1 MYVSFSN
8 SLPYYTH
15 LFIELSKVY
24 TFKRSSYCCTLR
36 FHAHTCRYMSDSELL
51 YEISNNRQIVSDI
64 ERSNEVIDLEK
75 LFSSL
80 TPGRRRVA
88 VAAVEIYKR
97 QQSQQVER
105 REIFWSADIYE
116 LMGPLIGD
124 LPNEEFWVI
133 SLNQSA
139 KLIKKVRISVGGITQ
154 TSADIRLIMRVLID
168 TRATQFAAV
177 HNHPSG
183 NIRPSNEDKKLTE
196 QLKKAAGLFNI
207 RMIDH
212 VIITNGGYYSFGDEG
227 LI

>member
-1 MYVSFSN
+1 MN
-8 SLPYYTH
+8 T
-15 LFIELSKVY
+15 LFDND
-24 TFKRSSYCCTLR
+24 
-36 FHAHTCRYMSDSELL
+36 CRYMSDSELL

>member
-1 MYVSFSN
+1 MD
-8 SLPYYTH
+8 T
-15 LFIELSKVY
+15 LFDSP
-24 TFKRSSYCCTLR
+24 
-36 FHAHTCRYMSDSELL
+36 CRYMSDSELL

-105 REIFWSADIYE
+105 REIFGSADIYK

-154 TSADIRLIMRVLID
+154 TSAEIRLIMRVLID
-168 TRATQFAAV
+168 TGATQFAAV

-183 NIRPSNEDKKLTE
+183 NIRPSNEDKRLTE
-196 QLKKAAGLFNI
+196 QLKKAAGLLNI

>member
-1 MYVSFSN
+1 MK
-8 SLPYYTH
+8 T
-15 LFIELSKVY
+15 LFDND
-24 TFKRSSYCCTLR
+24 
-36 FHAHTCRYMSDSELL
+36 CRYMSDSELI

-105 REIFWSADIYE
+105 REIFGSADIYK

-183 NIRPSNEDKKLTE
+183 NIRPSNEDKRLTE
-196 QLKKAAGLFNI
+196 QLKKAAGLLNI

>member
-1 MYVSFSN
+1 MD
-8 SLPYYTH
+8 T
-15 LFIELSKVY
+15 LFDSP
-24 TFKRSSYCCTLR
+24 
-36 FHAHTCRYMSDSELL
+36 CRYMSDSELL

-105 REIFWSADIYE
+105 REIFGSADIYK
-116 LMGPLIGD
+116 LMGPLIGV

-168 TRATQFAAV
+168 TGATQFAAV

-183 NIRPSNEDKKLTE
+183 NIRPSNEDKRLTE
-196 QLKKAAGLFNI
+196 QLKKAAGLLNI

>member
-1 MYVSFSN
+1 ME
-8 SLPYYTH
+8 T
-15 LFIELSKVY
+15 LFDN
-24 TFKRSSYCCTLR
+24 
-36 FHAHTCRYMSDSELL
+36 ACRYMSDSELI

-80 TPGRRRVA
+80 TPGRKKVA
-88 VAAVEIYKR
+88 MAAVEMYKR

-105 REIFWSADIYE
+105 RQILRSEDLYE

-139 KLIKKVRISVGGITQ
+139 NLIKKIRISVGGIDQ

-168 TRATQFAAV
+168 TGATQFAAV

-183 NIRPSNEDKKLTE
+183 NSRPSNEDKRLTE
-196 QLKKAAGLFNI
+196 QLNKAAGLFNI
-207 RMIDH
+207 RMMDH
-212 VIITNGGYYSFGDEG
+212 VIITNGGYYSFCDEG

>member
-1 MYVSFSN
+1 MD
-8 SLPYYTH
+8 T
-15 LFIELSKVY
+15 LFDSP
-24 TFKRSSYCCTLR
+24 
-36 FHAHTCRYMSDSELL
+36 CRYMSDSELL

-105 REIFWSADIYE
+105 REIFGSADIYK

-168 TRATQFAAV
+168 TGATQFAAV
-177 HNHPSG
+177 HNQPSG
-183 NIRPSNEDKKLTE
+183 NIRPSNEDKRLTE
-196 QLKKAAGLFNI
+196 QLKKAAGLLNI

>member
-1 MYVSFSN
+1 MD
-8 SLPYYTH
+8 T
-15 LFIELSKVY
+15 LFDSP
-24 TFKRSSYCCTLR
+24 
-36 FHAHTCRYMSDSELL
+36 CRYMSDSELL

-105 REIFWSADIYE
+105 REIFGSADIYE

-124 LPNEEFWVI
+124 LPSEEFWVI

-168 TRATQFAAV
+168 TGATQFAAV

-183 NIRPSNEDKKLTE
+183 NIRPSNEDKRLTE
-196 QLKKAAGLFNI
+196 QLKKAAGLLNI

>member
-1 MYVSFSN
+1 
-8 SLPYYTH
+8 
-15 LFIELSKVY
+15 
-24 TFKRSSYCCTLR
+24 
-36 FHAHTCRYMSDSELL
+36 MSDSELI

-105 REIFWSADIYE
+105 RQIFRSADIYE

-196 QLKKAAGLFNI
+196 QLKKAAVLFNI
-207 RMIDH
+207 TMIDH

>member
-1 MYVSFSN
+1 ME
-8 SLPYYTH
+8 T
-15 LFIELSKVY
+15 LFDN
-24 TFKRSSYCCTLR
+24 
-36 FHAHTCRYMSDSELL
+36 ACRYMSDSELL

-64 ERSNEVIDLEK
+64 ERGNEVIDLEK

-80 TPGRRRVA
+80 TPGRKKVA
-88 VAAVEIYKR
+88 MAAVEIYKR

-105 REIFWSADIYE
+105 RQILRSEDLYE

-139 KLIKKVRISVGGITQ
+139 NLIKKIRISVGGIDQ

-168 TRATQFAAV
+168 TGATQFAAV

-183 NIRPSNEDKKLTE
+183 NSRPSNEDKRLTE
-196 QLKKAAGLFNI
+196 QLNKAAGLFNI
-207 RMIDH
+207 RMMDH
-212 VIITNGGYYSFGDEG
+212 VIITNGGYYSFCDEG

>member
-1 MYVSFSN
+1 MN
-8 SLPYYTH
+8 T
-15 LFIELSKVY
+15 LFDND
-24 TFKRSSYCCTLR
+24 
-36 FHAHTCRYMSDSELL
+36 CRYMSDSELI

-105 REIFWSADIYE
+105 REIFGSADIYK

>member
-1 MYVSFSN
+1 MD
-8 SLPYYTH
+8 T
-15 LFIELSKVY
+15 LFDSP
-24 TFKRSSYCCTLR
+24 
-36 FHAHTCRYMSDSELL
+36 CRYMSDSELL

-80 TPGRRRVA
+80 TPRRRRVA

-105 REIFWSADIYE
+105 REIFGSADIYK

-168 TRATQFAAV
+168 TGATQFAAV

-183 NIRPSNEDKKLTE
+183 NIRPSNEDKRLTE
-196 QLKKAAGLFNI
+196 QLKKAAGLLNI

>member
-1 MYVSFSN
+1 MD
-8 SLPYYTH
+8 T
-15 LFIELSKVY
+15 LFDSP
-24 TFKRSSYCCTLR
+24 
-36 FHAHTCRYMSDSELL
+36 CRYMSDSELL

-168 TRATQFAAV
+168 TGATQFAAV

-196 QLKKAAGLFNI
+196 QLKKATGLFNI

>member
-1 MYVSFSN
+1 ME
-8 SLPYYTH
+8 T
-15 LFIELSKVY
+15 LFDN
-24 TFKRSSYCCTLR
+24 
-36 FHAHTCRYMSDSELL
+36 ACRYMSDSELI

-64 ERSNEVIDLEK
+64 ERGNEVINLEK

-80 TPGRRRVA
+80 TPGRKKVA
-88 VAAVEIYKR
+88 MAVVEMYKR

-105 REIFWSADIYE
+105 RQILRSEDLYE

-139 KLIKKVRISVGGITQ
+139 NLIKKIRISVGGIDQ

-168 TRATQFAAV
+168 TGATQFAAV

-183 NIRPSNEDKKLTE
+183 NSRPSNEDKRLTE
-196 QLKKAAGLFNI
+196 QLNKAAGLFNI
-207 RMIDH
+207 RMMDH
-212 VIITNGGYYSFGDEG
+212 VIITNGGYYSFCDEG

>member
-1 MYVSFSN
+1 MD
-8 SLPYYTH
+8 T
-15 LFIELSKVY
+15 LFDSP
-24 TFKRSSYCCTLR
+24 
-36 FHAHTCRYMSDSELL
+36 CRYMSDSELL

-105 REIFWSADIYE
+105 REIFGSADIYK

-168 TRATQFAAV
+168 TGATLFAAV

-183 NIRPSNEDKKLTE
+183 NIRPSNEDKRLTE
-196 QLKKAAGLFNI
+196 QLKKAAGLLNI

>member
-1 MYVSFSN
+1 MN
-8 SLPYYTH
+8 T
-15 LFIELSKVY
+15 LFDSP
-24 TFKRSSYCCTLR
+24 
-36 FHAHTCRYMSDSELL
+36 CRYMSDSELL

-105 REIFWSADIYE
+105 REIFGSADIYK

-154 TSADIRLIMRVLID
+154 TLADIRLIMRVLID
-168 TRATQFAAV
+168 TGATQFAAV

-183 NIRPSNEDKKLTE
+183 NIRPSNEDKRLTE

-207 RMIDH
+207 TMIDH

>member
-1 MYVSFSN
+1 MN
-8 SLPYYTH
+8 T
-15 LFIELSKVY
+15 LFDSP
-24 TFKRSSYCCTLR
+24 
-36 FHAHTCRYMSDSELL
+36 CRYMSDSELL

-75 LFSSL
+75 LFPSL

-105 REIFWSADIYE
+105 REIFGSADIYK

-154 TSADIRLIMRVLID
+154 TLADIRLIMRVLID
-168 TRATQFAAV
+168 TGATQFAAV

-183 NIRPSNEDKKLTE
+183 NIRPSNEDKRLTE

-207 RMIDH
+207 TMIDH

>member
-1 MYVSFSN
+1 MN
-8 SLPYYTH
+8 T
-15 LFIELSKVY
+15 LFDND
-24 TFKRSSYCCTLR
+24 
-36 FHAHTCRYMSDSELL
+36 CRYMSDSELL

-105 REIFWSADIYE
+105 REIFRSADIYE

-212 VIITNGGYYSFGDEG
+212 VIITNGGYYRFGDEG

>member
-1 MYVSFSN
+1 MD
-8 SLPYYTH
+8 T
-15 LFIELSKVY
+15 LFDSP
-24 TFKRSSYCCTLR
+24 
-36 FHAHTCRYMSDSELL
+36 CRYMSDSELL

-97 QQSQQVER
+97 QQSQPVER
-105 REIFWSADIYE
+105 REIFGSADIYK

-168 TRATQFAAV
+168 TGATQFAAV

-183 NIRPSNEDKKLTE
+183 NIRPSNEDKRLTE
-196 QLKKAAGLFNI
+196 QLKKAAGLLNI

>member
-1 MYVSFSN
+1 
-8 SLPYYTH
+8 
-15 LFIELSKVY
+15 
-24 TFKRSSYCCTLR
+24 
-36 FHAHTCRYMSDSELL
+36 
-51 YEISNNRQIVSDI
+51 
-64 ERSNEVIDLEK
+64 
-75 LFSSL
+75 
-80 TPGRRRVA
+80 
-88 VAAVEIYKR
+88 
-97 QQSQQVER
+97 
-105 REIFWSADIYE
+105 
-116 LMGPLIGD
+116 MGPLIGD

-168 TRATQFAAV
+168 TGATQFAAV

-183 NIRPSNEDKKLTE
+183 NIRPSNEDKRLTE
-196 QLKKAAGLFNI
+196 QLKKAAGLLNI

>member
-1 MYVSFSN
+1 ME
-8 SLPYYTH
+8 T
-15 LFIELSKVY
+15 LFDSP
-24 TFKRSSYCCTLR
+24 
-36 FHAHTCRYMSDSELL
+36 CRYMSDSELI

-64 ERSNEVIDLEK
+64 ERGNEAIDLEK

-80 TPGRRRVA
+80 TPGRRKVA

-105 REIFWSADIYE
+105 RQILRSEDIYE

-124 LPNEEFWVI
+124 LPNEEFWVV
-133 SLNQSA
+133 SVNQSA
-139 KLIKKVRISVGGITQ
+139 KVIKKVRISVGGITQ
-154 TSADIRLIMRVLID
+154 TLADIRLIMRVLID
-168 TRATQFAAV
+168 TGATQFAAV

-183 NIRPSNEDKKLTE
+183 NSRPSNEDKRLTE
-196 QLKKAAGLFNI
+196 QLKKAAGIFNI

-212 VIITNGGYYSFGDEG
+212 VIVANGGYYSFSDEG

>member
-1 MYVSFSN
+1 MD
-8 SLPYYTH
+8 T
-15 LFIELSKVY
+15 LFDSP
-24 TFKRSSYCCTLR
+24 
-36 FHAHTCRYMSDSELL
+36 CRYMSDSELL

-105 REIFWSADIYE
+105 REIFGSADIYK

-154 TSADIRLIMRVLID
+154 TSADIRPIMRVLID
-168 TRATQFAAV
+168 TGATQFAAV

-183 NIRPSNEDKKLTE
+183 NIRPSNEDKRLTE
-196 QLKKAAGLFNI
+196 QLKKAAGLLNI

>member
-1 MYVSFSN
+1 MD
-8 SLPYYTH
+8 T
-15 LFIELSKVY
+15 LFDSP
-24 TFKRSSYCCTLR
+24 
-36 FHAHTCRYMSDSELL
+36 CRYMSDSELL

-105 REIFWSADIYE
+105 RGIFGSADIYK

-168 TRATQFAAV
+168 TGATQFAAV

-183 NIRPSNEDKKLTE
+183 NIRPSNEDKRLTE
-196 QLKKAAGLFNI
+196 QLKKAAGLLNI

>member
-1 MYVSFSN
+1 MN
-8 SLPYYTH
+8 T
-15 LFIELSKVY
+15 LFDND
-24 TFKRSSYCCTLR
+24 
-36 FHAHTCRYMSDSELL
+36 CRYMSDSELL

-105 REIFWSADIYE
+105 REIFRSADIYE

>member
-1 MYVSFSN
+1 MN
-8 SLPYYTH
+8 T
-15 LFIELSKVY
+15 LFDSP
-24 TFKRSSYCCTLR
+24 
-36 FHAHTCRYMSDSELL
+36 CRYMSDSELL

-105 REIFWSADIYE
+105 REIFGSADIYK

-168 TRATQFAAV
+168 TGATQFAAV

-183 NIRPSNEDKKLTE
+183 NIRPSNEDKRLTE

>member
-1 MYVSFSN
+1 MD
-8 SLPYYTH
+8 T
-15 LFIELSKVY
+15 LFDSP
-24 TFKRSSYCCTLR
+24 
-36 FHAHTCRYMSDSELL
+36 CRYMSDSELL

-88 VAAVEIYKR
+88 VAAVEMYKR

-105 REIFWSADIYE
+105 REIFGSADIYK

-168 TRATQFAAV
+168 TGATQFAAV

-183 NIRPSNEDKKLTE
+183 NIRPSNEDKRLTE
-196 QLKKAAGLFNI
+196 QLKKAAGLLNI

>member
-1 MYVSFSN
+1 MD
-8 SLPYYTH
+8 T
-15 LFIELSKVY
+15 LFDSP
-24 TFKRSSYCCTLR
+24 
-36 FHAHTCRYMSDSELL
+36 CRYMSDSELL

-105 REIFWSADIYE
+105 REIFGSADIYK

-168 TRATQFAAV
+168 TGATQFAAV

-183 NIRPSNEDKKLTE
+183 NSRPSNEDKRLTE